1 MNMGEFSRRSMLGLM
16 AGGTAGLV
24 VGSPAIAQSAGQ
36 GLLEKLRKQG
46 SAKVGITNDMPYA
59 FLKPDGTV
67 DGVAPTITKL
77 CLERIGIPKFEAIVS
92 TYGEL
97 VPGLQAGRWDLIG
110 ADMTINKARCEQ
122 VSYLDP
128 YTIDSAAFCY
138 IPENLKNPPK
148 SLKEVGES
156 GVKLGVLRGTYM
168 LPVLKGKGVKD
179 ENITVFPD
187 IAGQIDSL
195 IQKRVEVAFAGST
208 SLKQMRASRNN
219 VYTVVHP
226 IPDDVLHG
234 ASAATRVADTDLLEA
249 LQTEYRKM
257 KRSGE
262 AKTIIERFGWEVLPG
277 HTEMTAKQACD
288 ESLI

>member
-1 MNMGEFSRRSMLGLM
+1 MLGLI
-16 AGGTAGLV
+16 AGGTASLTL
-24 VGSPAIAQSAGQ
+24 GSPAIAQGQ

-59 FLKPDGTV
+59 FLKPDGSV

-122 VSYLDP
+122 VLYLDP

-138 IPENLKNPPK
+138 IPENVKNPPK
-148 SLKEVGES
+148 TLAEVGKS
-156 GVKLGVLRGTYM
+156 DLKIGMLRGTYM
-168 LPVLKGKGVKD
+168 LPVVKGKGVKE
-179 ENITVFPD
+179 ENITIFPD
-187 IAGQIDSL
+187 IAGQLDGL
-195 IQKRVEVAFAGST
+195 VQKRVEIAFAGST
-208 SLKQMRASRNN
+208 SLKSMRASRNN

-234 ASAATRVADTDLLEA
+234 ASGATRLADTDLNEA
-249 LQTEYRKM
+249 LQIEYRKM
-257 KRSGE
+257 KASGE
-262 AKTIIERFGWEVLPG
+262 AKKIIESFGWEVLPG
-277 HTEMTAKQACD
+277 HMEMTAKRACE